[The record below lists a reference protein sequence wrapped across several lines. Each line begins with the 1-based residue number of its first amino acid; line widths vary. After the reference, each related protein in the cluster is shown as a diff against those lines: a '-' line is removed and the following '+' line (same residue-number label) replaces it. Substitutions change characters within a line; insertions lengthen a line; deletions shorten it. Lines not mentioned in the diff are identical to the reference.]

1 MISSETILIIEDDS
15 TMLRVLKDNLEYGGM
30 SVKTA
35 SDGEAGLELALRAQP
50 DLILLDIMLPK
61 INGYEVCRLLR
72 EDGMDTPII
81 MLTAKGQE
89 SDIVLGLN
97 LGADDYVT
105 KPFNMNELLARIKAM
120 LRRKERVNTTVLRFG
135 DFELDLGAHRLMR
148 DSQELQLTPKEFKLL
163 QFFAEHEGRALTRD
177 EILRSVWGSG
187 IYVNTRS
194 VDRCVTT
201 LREKIEPEPHNPT
214 LIHTI
219 RDIGYRFEPTPGTSP
234 GACDNS
240 EHLA

>member
-1 MISSETILIIEDDS
+1 MSAHETILIIEDDT
-15 TMLRVLKDNLEYGGM
+15 TMLRVLKDNLEYSGM
-30 SVKTA
+30 KVETA
-35 SDGEAGLELALRAQP
+35 SDGEAGLELALSAQP

-72 EDGMDTPII
+72 EDQVETPII

-120 LRRKERVNTTVLRFG
+120 LRRKDRENSSVLRFG

-148 DSQELQLTPKEFKLL
+148 NSQELQLTPKEFKLL
-163 QFFAEHEGRALTRD
+163 KFFAEHEGRALTRD

-219 RDIGYRFEPTPGTSP
+219 RDIGYRFEPTPGSCDDTS
-234 GACDNS
+234 
-240 EHLA
+240 ER